1 MVVYVSR
8 NMLVFTQSTW
18 VLLYSMSIVYIIFY
32 TYVWWYWYM
41 FCVDIPGSNAP
52 PLWVGMRFL
61 FVLILWWT
69 VGYDTIY
76 ILNTVAPTL
85 FCFYVALHAAKNE
98 PLTDIYCIYNNTH
111 AYVVMYITL
120 CTHILIYTYIVQKD
134 LNLFCSHFRFYSHCD
149 FTFTIYKHFNT
160 KENIMLFYVLC
171 MQNGLYVVTEYHRL

>member
-1 MVVYVSR
+1 MKSPSCIFFSLIISICVTVETGFLFYIQNYVYLRWVGTYIKTVFLYVVVYVSR

-18 VLLYSMSIVYIIFY
+18 ELLYSMSIVYIIFY

-85 FCFYVALHAAKNE
+85 LFFYVALHAAKNE
-98 PLTDIYCIYNNTH
+98 PLTDIYCI
-111 AYVVMYITL
+111 
-120 CTHILIYTYIVQKD
+120 
-134 LNLFCSHFRFYSHCD
+134 
-149 FTFTIYKHFNT
+149 
-160 KENIMLFYVLC
+160 E
-171 MQNGLYVVTEYHRL
+171 